1 MATPSLKAK
10 LQLLPSQSSSGP
22 IRPWHRPL
30 STGAGRPR
38 TPAPSGALSLRPP
51 FTKGAREQAPWT
63 VTSSLLPTARK
74 GEALGWLPQRKG
86 MFLLSGNVLQE
97 ELASRMRMSPAAPQW
112 HPPPEVQPFLLCPP
126 LLRSHSPSHGRGA
139 GILAL
144 GSSCRP
150 GPTPPYIHGTRVP
163 GTGLS
168 TFPKA
173 PTGCA
178 AQPAPRKR
186 LVQVD
191 SATTPGL
198 HTRPPA
204 GTADTSPGPEK
215 RRAAHPQL
223 AGAEGTGT
231 AKLVATQ
238 ALRGAKSGDR
248 PRPRAGLGGAGSA
261 PPRGLGLFRAPLPT
275 PLFSLLLLAN
285 PGGCR
290 CSLLAA
296 LSLGWPHPKCSSDI
310 SSLCGHLLKRLQSL
324 ATPS

>member
-1 MATPSLKAK
+1 
-10 LQLLPSQSSSGP
+10 
-22 IRPWHRPL
+22 
-30 STGAGRPR
+30 
-38 TPAPSGALSLRPP
+38 
-51 FTKGAREQAPWT
+51 
-63 VTSSLLPTARK
+63 
-74 GEALGWLPQRKG
+74 
-86 MFLLSGNVLQE
+86 
-97 ELASRMRMSPAAPQW
+97 MRMSPAAPQW

-215 RRAAHPQL
+215 RRATHPQL

-238 ALRGAKSGDR
+238 ALRGAKSGPAPATRR
-248 PRPRAGLGGAGSA
+248 PRRSRLCPAPRSWPVPRPSA
-261 PPRGLGLFRAPLPT
+261 HSSVLSSPPSKPRRLQV
-275 PLFSLLLLAN
+275 
-285 PGGCR
+285 
-290 CSLLAA
+290 LAA
-296 LSLGWPHPKCSSDI
+296 RRAFSRLASS
-310 SSLCGHLLKRLQSL
+310 
-324 ATPS
+324 

>member
-178 AQPAPRKR
+178 AGPGGLGHHSRASHTSPGRHCGHQPWPREAPCDPPPAGGRRRDGNGEACRYTGPSRGQVRGPAPATRRPRRSRLCPAPRSWPVPRPSAHSSVLSSPPSKPRR
-186 LVQVD
+186 LQVL
-191 SATTPGL
+191 A
-198 HTRPPA
+198 A
-204 GTADTSPGPEK
+204 
-215 RRAAHPQL
+215 RRAFSRL
-223 AGAEGTGT
+223 A
-231 AKLVATQ
+231 
-238 ALRGAKSGDR
+238 
-248 PRPRAGLGGAGSA
+248 
-261 PPRGLGLFRAPLPT
+261 
-275 PLFSLLLLAN
+275 
-285 PGGCR
+285 
-290 CSLLAA
+290 
-296 LSLGWPHPKCSSDI
+296 SS
-310 SSLCGHLLKRLQSL
+310 
-324 ATPS
+324 